1 MTIDVRAALLA
12 ALLAFPGQAFAQ
24 NAGMERPP
32 AYVAPPILTL
42 EARLLREYA
51 APEAR
56 QGVAVDA
63 DHLYAIVN
71 TVIGKYD
78 KRTGERVA
86 RWVSP
91 RDGLIRHINSC
102 FAESGKLWCANSNFP
117 LIPMASSVEVFDTET
132 LTHSASHS
140 LGILDEG
147 SLTFFER
154 FGEGWIAGYAHYD
167 DIGGLPHKNAS
178 YAGIVFYDAQWR
190 RTGGYAI
197 PASVLERMSPH
208 AASGGVVGPD
218 GLLYLFGHDLPE
230 LYVVARPVM
239 GPTLI
244 HVATIAVDAAGQA
257 IAWDHSAEGRVLYA
271 INRPTG
277 AIRAFDLP
285 AVSLDHSPDARPLIP
300 TPAPKRP

>member
-1 MTIDVRAALLA
+1 MSLTARAAFVLLA
-12 ALLAFPGQAFAQ
+12 LAAPVGAGAQ
-24 NAGMERPP
+24 SPANERPP
-32 AYVAPPILTL
+32 VYAPPPVLQL
-42 EARLLREYA
+42 QARQTAEFD

-78 KRTGERVA
+78 RRSGERVG
-86 RWVSP
+86 RWSSP

-102 FAESGKLWCANSNFP
+102 FAEGGKLWCANSNFP
-117 LIPMASSVEVFDTET
+117 LIPMASSIEVFDTASM
-132 LTHSASHS
+132 THVDSHS

-178 YAGIVFYDAQWR
+178 YAGVVFYDAQWR
-190 RTGGYAI
+190 RTGGYAL
-197 PASVLERMSPH
+197 PGSVLERMSPH

-218 GLLYLFGHDLPE
+218 GLLYAFGHDRPE
-230 LYVVARPVM
+230 LYVLAAPRM
-239 GPTLI
+239 GPTLV
-244 HVATIAVDAAGQA
+244 HVATIAMDAAGQA
-257 IAWDHSAEGRVLYA
+257 IAWDRMSQGRTLYA

-277 AIRAFDLP
+277 QIRAFELP
-285 AVSLDHSPDARPLIP
+285 AVALDHSPDARPL
-300 TPAPKRP
+300 TPR